1 MIFKGNNFFKLLN
14 NFFQLFIGYL
24 IKLYLTQMY
33 KYYPLWQISIESMHL
48 YSDAL
53 SDDTR

>member
-1 MIFKGNNFFKLLN
+1 
-14 NFFQLFIGYL
+14 
-24 IKLYLTQMY
+24 MY

-53 SDDTR
+53 SDDTIWLNS